1 MSFCKEK
8 TLPIGPSV
16 RLGLV
21 VLGSGYFL
29 KWEKKKKKKKKKFCS
44 EHQALESVWY
54 NFGGIWKS
62 LGELL
67 VLRGR
72 ILEEWV

>member
-29 KWEKKKKKKKKKFCS
+29 KWEKKKKKKKKKFS
-44 EHQALESVWY
+44 GLLPGFWVFFDHIVLKNY
-54 NFGGIWKS
+54 LKKKKKKKKNFAVNIR
-62 LGELL
+62 L
-67 VLRGR
+67 
-72 ILEEWV
+72 

>member
-29 KWEKKKKKKKKKFCS
+29 KWEKKKKKKKKNFAGLLPWFCVCFDHLGINSKF
-44 EHQALESVWY
+44 QKKKKKKK
-54 NFGGIWKS
+54 NFAVNIR
-62 LGELL
+62 L
-67 VLRGR
+67 
-72 ILEEWV
+72 

>member
-29 KWEKKKKKKKKKFCS
+29 KWEKKKKKKKKKICRGVAVVFFF
-44 EHQALESVWY
+44 
-54 NFGGIWKS
+54 FG
-62 LGELL
+62 
-67 VLRGR
+67 
-72 ILEEWV
+72 